1 MKHARLSFLPWL
13 FTPALTL
20 AIGLPGGGG
29 GGPVNPGNP
38 GGEPA
43 CSEHQ
48 LSPGQ
53 STQRVSVNGVTREYI
68 LYVPVAYDGSR
79 HVPLMLDF
87 HPLSSSAS
95 YQRNS
100 SGTAAV
106 ADREGVIVAYP
117 QGINNAWN
125 IGPCCTRERTV
136 DDVAFARA
144 VVEQVSA
151 RACVDD
157 RRVYAT
163 GFSNG
168 GGLSY
173 KLACDAADTFAAAA
187 PAAFDMIEEMAC
199 TPSRPVSVFSQRG
212 RRDFIVPYNGG
223 SSTPPTAYR
232 LDPITFLGAE
242 GSFNRWGELN
252 NCSAAPRS
260 IGNNC
265 SAFSGCDA
273 GTEVVLCTSNF
284 GGHSGWDANQSW
296 EFLKNHRLPD

>member
-1 MKHARLSFLPWL
+1 MKRLGLTLLTWL
-13 FTPALTL
+13 LTPTLGL
-20 AIGLPGGGG
+20 AIGLPGRGGSD
-29 GGPVNPGNP
+29 PVNPGNP

-43 CSEHQ
+43 CTRHQ

-53 STQRVSVNGVTREYI
+53 TTQRVSINGVTREYI
-68 LYVPVAYDGSR
+68 LYVPRSYNGSA

-95 YQRNS
+95 YQRNN

-168 GGLSY
+168 GGMSY
-173 KLACDAADTFAAAA
+173 KLACDAADIFAAAA

-199 TPSRPVSVFSQRG
+199 TPSRPVSVFAHRG

-223 SSTPPTAYR
+223 PSTPPTAYR

-242 GSFNRWGELN
+242 GSFSRWGQLN
-252 NCSAAPRS
+252 NCSSTTRS

-265 SAFSGCDA
+265 SAYSNCDA
-273 GTEVVLCTSNF
+273 GTEVVLCTANL
-284 GGHSGWDANQSW
+284 GGHSGWDASQSW
-296 EFLKNHRLPD
+296 EFLRNHRLPD